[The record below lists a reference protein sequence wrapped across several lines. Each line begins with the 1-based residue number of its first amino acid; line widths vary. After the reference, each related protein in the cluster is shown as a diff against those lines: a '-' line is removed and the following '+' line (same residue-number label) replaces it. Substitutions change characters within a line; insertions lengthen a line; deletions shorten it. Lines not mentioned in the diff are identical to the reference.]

1 MTEPHQNRQE
11 WRVSVGDS
19 NFNSSF
25 GYLKFKFLDNIIF
38 SCFLKLS
45 NFCGKSPDFNQMKTF
60 CISQGSVVIF
70 FHRCKNIQIK
80 IKTFENVKR
89 DKNKKTVCKGNK
101 KRYFFLV

>member
-70 FHRCKNIQIK
+70 FHRCKKHPN
-80 IKTFENVKR
+80 
-89 DKNKKTVCKGNK
+89 KNKNGRKRKNVTK
-101 KRYFFLV
+101 KNRL